1 MKWNLDTNKINNNA
15 ESIIG
20 NLKEESVAVYC
31 FIKNQ
36 FNEGN
41 VTENKLLQFVF
52 RSFYRI
58 DNAGLTDD
66 FKKRYFEILQ
76 SSKVNN
82 PNIRVICNDLCEIK
96 NHRGFKSLQFSFVT
110 KLANTVNSK
119 FPIYDSEVAK
129 MYSYRPLSSAKPLED
144 RLDSLQSF
152 YDFLE
157 FDYSTILKDDS
168 LSIALSE
175 FDKKFEKYK
184 HIDKEKKLD
193 FIVWSA
199 GKFFDKYK

>member
-1 MKWNLDTNKINNNA
+1 MKWNLDTNEINNNA
-15 ESIIG
+15 KSIIG

-52 RSFYRI
+52 RSFYMI

-66 FKKRYFEILQ
+66 FKNRYFEILQ
-76 SSKVNN
+76 LSKGNN
-82 PNIRVICNDLCEIK
+82 PNLRVICNDLCEIK
-96 NHRGFKSLQFSFVT
+96 NQRGFESLQFSFVT

-119 FPIYDSEVAK
+119 YPIYDSKVAK
-129 MYSYRPLSSAKPLED
+129 MYAYRPLSSAKPIED
-144 RLDSLQSF
+144 RLDSLESF
-152 YDFLE
+152 YSFLLS
-157 FDYSTILKDDS
+157 DYSTILKNDS
-168 LSIALSE
+168 LSLALSE

-184 HIDKEKKLD
+184 DIDNIKKLD

-199 GKFFDKYK
+199 GKLMDEYK